1 MSAPIPTSAAQM
13 HEIRAKPL
21 ARGRPRSSSL
31 SRGGGVSAP
40 TFKKLLAAN
49 MRNCRLPNPSMIA
62 RCAMTDGDNFHA
74 AHVLPHS
81 FWSTARLHEWLYY
94 AGVIPNGG
102 VDTQKL
108 VKFKYTEVNIL
119 WLGTVFATWM
129 EPTKGQLII
138 VPELHQLIQQAEEIL
153 TEINNTN
160 ATFRNFT
167 ATGLLNKW
175 DESVPVENEEGS
187 VKVYPYSTWFA
198 MSDASLASWSFADH
212 RDIFLT
218 RDARVHHTAIA
229 GEEDKIPMP
238 YSPSLPTDWQWC
250 LSPIITSAV
259 AWKAIGSCCPEDR
272 MTPEAKHQLELIDY
286 YLRLCECKTPSSW
299 RSLDRPSS
307 LGDLPE
313 WEPGSAADND
323 TRQRVYGI
331 REWTAP
337 VETSPSKVTSHKSSS
352 TDSHQHGKKRR
363 AEASGPIGSSSRQR
377 LGDDNV
383 IIEGREAQNDADE
396 ARNDAD
402 KRERQQEQQKDHESD
417 DDAQPSLVD
426 VTFDDDDAANTTGET
441 KQTSLSSGSRLSAK
455 SGEALP
461 SIEEE
466 RKKEEEEE
474 ATRKLEERY
483 NEIQE
488 WRRRSD
494 GSLDDLEP
502 LLVKAEEKYVAKAR
516 KIIRVAF
523 EKQAEDKDFSAA
535 MYWLRSNDR
544 IDSIDDRVDRL
555 RARWMAKAI
564 KITDEYES
572 IPQGLDRDGLQ
583 RWQRDVS
590 EANSGSE

>member
-1 MSAPIPTSAAQM
+1 MSASIPTSAAQM

-21 ARGRPRSSSL
+21 ARSLSQSSNV

-49 MRNCRLPNPSMIA
+49 MRNCRLPNTSMIA
-62 RCAMTDGDNFHA
+62 RCAMTSDIEYFHA

-119 WLGTVFATWM
+119 WLGTVFAALM

-153 TEINNTN
+153 TEINEDTN

-167 ATGLLNKW
+167 AVKLLDNW
-175 DESVPVENEEGS
+175 DESVPVENGDP
-187 VKVYPYSTWFA
+187 VKVFPYSTWFA
-198 MSDASLASWSFADH
+198 MSDETLLHGRITSAL

-218 RDARVHHTAIA
+218 RDARVQHTAIA
-229 GEEDKIPMP
+229 GKEDKISMP
-238 YSPSLPTDWQWC
+238 YSPSLPTGWQWC

-259 AWKAIGSCCPEDR
+259 AWKAIGSYCPESPQSR

-337 VETSPSKVTSHKSSS
+337 VETSPSKVTGRSQKSSS

-377 LGDDNV
+377 LADDDP
-383 IIEGREAQNDADE
+383 EEREAQNDAE
-396 ARNDAD
+396 E
-402 KRERQQEQQKDHESD
+402 RERQQEQQKGDEGD
-417 DDAQPSLVD
+417 DDTQPSLVD

-488 WRRRSD
+488 WRRRHD
-494 GSLDDLEP
+494 GLLDDLEP

-555 RARWMAKAI
+555 RKRWMAKAI
-564 KITDEYES
+564 KMTDEYES